1 MILRILLL
9 ALLPLLSY
17 AQINSKEAIPI
28 NTQSNDKGPVE
39 LKRNALYNLEEI
51 KVRWK
56 KAALENC
63 PGVPCVVAPSFSCGT
78 STITD
83 INNNSYNT
91 VSVGTQC
98 WMKEN
103 LRVRKYNDGTEI
115 RFDASGGVLGTTSQ
129 TWSGMGLE
137 YGAYTLYAHDSMATP
152 SNLIS
157 YGYLYNWYAASGIS
171 SSGNL

>member
-17 AQINSKEAIPI
+17 AQINSKEAIPK

-129 TWSGMGLE
+129 SWSGMGLE

-157 YGYLYNWYAASGIS
+157 
-171 SSGNL
+171 